1 MVGSAREPQG
11 NADLGGGVSL
21 NSLLHRSRRR
31 QCHSCFLVLLPFAAA
46 AMAEPVALSD
56 KTFDN
61 VREVRAKTQMAASSV
76 TLFSFHPRLKH
87 NEKCITASVYYIFMQ
102 KI

>member
-1 MVGSAREPQG
+1 MVGGSAREPQG

-31 QCHSCFLVLLPFAAA
+31 QYHSCFLICLLLPFAAA

-76 TLFSFHPRLKH
+76 ALISFHPRLKH
-87 NEKCITASVYYIFMQ
+87 N
-102 KI
+102 